1 MNGSAD
7 IGAKGVKK
15 MFDITGFAKMRPGAF
30 KDKLNDLM
38 AKGKK
43 KDIRKIVLKL
53 KEEVLD
59 YVTTNAKR
67 MSEKSVEFRIEGGQ
81 VMPQYRGEVHGISP
95 ICGVD
100 VLPDIKEKFKK
111 EGFTLEWAYDRGKL
125 NGKLVFRW

>member
-1 MNGSAD
+1 MSN
-7 IGAKGVKK
+7 
-15 MFDITGFAKMRPGAF
+15 ITGFAALRPGAF
-30 KDKLNDLM
+30 KDRLNDLM

-43 KDIRKIVLKL
+43 KDLRKIVLKL
-53 KEEVLD
+53 KEEVFA
-59 YVTTNAKR
+59 YVTTNAKDMTER
-67 MSEKSVEFRIEGGQ
+67 SVELRIEGGQ
-81 VMPQYRGEVHGISP
+81 VMPHYRGEVHGINP

>member
-1 MNGSAD
+1 MS
-7 IGAKGVKK
+7 
-15 MFDITGFAKMRPGAF
+15 DITGFAEMRPSAF

-59 YVTTNAKR
+59 YVSTNAKR

-81 VMPQYRGEVHGISP
+81 VMPQYRGEVHGIDP

-100 VLPDIKEKFKK
+100 VLLDIKEKFKK
-111 EGFTLEWAYDRGKL
+111 EGIALEWAYDRGKL
-125 NGKLVFRW
+125 DGKLVFRW

>member
-1 MNGSAD
+1 MS
-7 IGAKGVKK
+7 
-15 MFDITGFAKMRPGAF
+15 DITVFAASRPGAFEDKLF
-30 KDKLNDLM
+30 KDKLNGLM

-43 KDIRKIVLKL
+43 KDLRKVVLRL
-53 KEEVLD
+53 KEEVLA

-81 VMPQYRGEVHGISP
+81 VMPQYRGGTHGANP

-111 EGFTLEWAYDRGKL
+111 EGFTLEWEYGRGKL

>member
-1 MNGSAD
+1 MS
-7 IGAKGVKK
+7 
-15 MFDITGFAKMRPGAF
+15 DITGFAGLGPGAF

-43 KDIRKIVLKL
+43 KDIRKIGLKL

-59 YVTTNAKR
+59 YVTANAKS
-67 MSEKSVEFRIEGGQ
+67 MNEKSVEFRIEGGQ
-81 VMPQYRGEVHGISP
+81 VMPQYHGEVHAISP

>member
-1 MNGSAD
+1 MSD
-7 IGAKGVKK
+7 IA
-15 MFDITGFAKMRPGAF
+15 GFAALRPGAF
-30 KDKLNDLM
+30 KDKLNDLL

-43 KDIRKIVLKL
+43 NDTRKIVLKL

-59 YVTTNAKR
+59 YVTANAKR

-81 VMPQYRGEVHGISP
+81 VMPQYRGDVHGINP

-111 EGFTLEWAYDRGKL
+111 EGFTLEWSYDRGKL

>member
-1 MNGSAD
+1 MS
-7 IGAKGVKK
+7 
-15 MFDITGFAKMRPGAF
+15 DITGFAALRPGAF

-59 YVTTNAKR
+59 YVTTNAKH
-67 MSEKSVEFRIEGGQ
+67 MSERSVELRIEGGQ

>member
-1 MNGSAD
+1 MS
-7 IGAKGVKK
+7 
-15 MFDITGFAKMRPGAF
+15 DITGFAALRPGAF

-53 KEEVLD
+53 KDEVLD
-59 YVTTNAKR
+59 YVTTNAKS

-81 VMPQYRGEVHGISP
+81 VMPQYRGEVHGIDP

-100 VLPDIKEKFKK
+100 VLLDIKEKFKK
-111 EGFTLEWAYDRGKL
+111 EGIVLEWAYDRGKL
-125 NGKLVFRW
+125 DGKLVFRW

>member
-1 MNGSAD
+1 MS
-7 IGAKGVKK
+7 
-15 MFDITGFAKMRPGAF
+15 DITGFAKMRPGAF
-30 KDKLNDLM
+30 KDELNALM

-43 KDIRKIVLKL
+43 KKDLRKIVLKL

-59 YVTTNAKR
+59 YVTANAKR

-81 VMPQYRGEVHGISP
+81 VMPQYRGKANENNP
-95 ICGVD
+95 ICEID